1 METERTAPT
10 ACRTGKPRRRLKPEV
25 AARFTQAV
33 PPRIDHLYEKPVDE
47 LTDRE
52 LQCMKAAFFRGADD

>member
-1 METERTAPT
+1 MGKERTAPT

-25 AARFTQAV
+25 AARFTQTA
-33 PPRIDHLYEKPVDE
+33 PSRIDHLYEKPVDE

-52 LQCMKAAFFRGADD
+52 LQCMKAAFFRDAGD